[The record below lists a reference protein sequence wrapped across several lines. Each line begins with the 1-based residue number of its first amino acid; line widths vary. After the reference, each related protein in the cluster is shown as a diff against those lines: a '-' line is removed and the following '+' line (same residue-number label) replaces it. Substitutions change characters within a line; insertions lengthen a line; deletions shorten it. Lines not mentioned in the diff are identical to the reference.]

1 MESTQE
7 IEKVKEGYKKTVV
20 GLIPEDWTCKSLR
33 EIGELKNGIN
43 KDKSDFGFGLPMINL
58 MDVFGYNRLFKN
70 NLDLSLVNATE
81 RDLKEFSLE
90 KGDVLFI
97 RSSVKSEGVGLTALI
112 CDDLQN
118 TTYSGFIIRFRD
130 NNFLNFDFKAHC
142 FYESNFRQRL
152 MNKSTISAN
161 TNINQSAL
169 NSLILAI
176 PPLPEQQKIA
186 TILST
191 WDEAISKQKIL
202 VEQTRK
208 RNQGIAQQLLTGKK
222 RLKGFDGAWKEM
234 KFGDAISRIT
244 RRNDIENTNVVTIS
258 AKRGF
263 VRQDDFFN
271 KQVASE
277 TLTNYYLLKKGEF
290 AYNKSYSNGYPMG
303 AFKRLNDFD
312 FGVVTT
318 LYICFSVKNE
328 FDSNFFMHFFEAGLM
343 THGLTKIAQE
353 GGRAH
358 GLLNIGLNDFL
369 SLKIIVPNLQ
379 EQKVISQLI
388 EIAELELKLQKQQ
401 LSSLQNEKEGLMQK
415 LLTGEIRVNVKN

>member
-1 MESTQE
+1 
-7 IEKVKEGYKKTVV
+7 
-20 GLIPEDWTCKSLR
+20 LI
-33 EIGELKNGIN
+33 
-43 KDKSDFGFGLPMINL
+43 
-58 MDVFGYNRLFKN
+58 
-70 NLDLSLVNATE
+70 
-81 RDLKEFSLE
+81 
-90 KGDVLFI
+90 GDVLI
-97 RSSVKSEGVGLTALI
+97 TTEAPLGSVAQIDKEGIALAQRIIKYRSK
-112 CDDLQN
+112 QN
-118 TTYSGFIIRFRD
+118 ILFNDYLKYTFRSPY
-130 NNFLNFDFKAHC
+130 F
-142 FYESNFRQRL
+142 QRL
-152 MNKSTISAN
+152 LDKKSTGSTAKGIKGS
-161 TNINQSAL
+161 TLHKLQIP
-169 NSLILAI
+169 I